1 MPDLNL
7 DEIKRRWEKTTK
19 GDWRLRRTLNIND
32 NDCFVEARQVGKPY
46 GREILSDETY
56 STKEADADFIVHA
69 RNDDI
74 PALIAEVERLRKERI
89 DLMLKERDETKN
101 HVFISL
107 DELKKVYDFY
117 YGARVSEEKIRAL
130 KSKTEKRG

>member
-32 NDCFVEARQVGKPY
+32 NDCFVEARQIGKPC

-74 PALIAEVERLRKERI
+74 PALIAEVERLRKAIMSFPNTSAQDFDWAILGKLDELER
-89 DLMLKERDETKN
+89 ERDE
-101 HVFISL
+101 
-107 DELKKVYDFY
+107 
-117 YGARVSEEKIRAL
+117 AREEIRAL